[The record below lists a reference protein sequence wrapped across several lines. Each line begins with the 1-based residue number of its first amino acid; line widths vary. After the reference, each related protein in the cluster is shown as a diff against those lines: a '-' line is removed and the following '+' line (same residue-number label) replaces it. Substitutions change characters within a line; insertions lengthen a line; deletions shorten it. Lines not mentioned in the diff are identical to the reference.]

1 MRHLRPAAHIP
12 PSMSNMCMIHL
23 NTTHCGLGRVH
34 LGYHTWGQI
43 SLGCV
48 VGGAA
53 GLAWLGLT
61 HRVRGQSARHVH
73 TCSRRGSVCGGLI
86 SRIWRTAMSGGCL
99 HLRCG
104 SFCGLIAPRL
114 HVGQIL
120 VHGCQWCGGYGIPL
134 TSDAPVARSYP
145 WPSHPHRLFTA
156 PVSRHPSAAPNTG
169 TGTTRV
175 SVDRINALVQA
186 ATHEEHVWIEGH
198 LTARAEGFDG
208 TTTRSHPLRH

>member
-1 MRHLRPAAHIP
+1 MRYLRPAAHIP

-61 HRVRGQSARHVH
+61 HRVRGQSTRHAH

-86 SRIWRTAMSGGCL
+86 SRIWRTAMSGGCI

-104 SFCGLIAPRL
+104 SFSGLIAPRL

-120 VHGCQWCGGYGIPL
+120 VHGWQWCGGYGIPL

-156 PVSRHPSAAPNTG
+156 PVSRHPPLPLTQVLAP
-169 TGTTRV
+169 RV
-175 SVDRINALVQA
+175 FP
-186 ATHEEHVWIEGH
+186 WIESMRWSKLLHMKNTYGLRDILQH
-198 LTARAEGFDG
+198 ERKASTARRRDH
-208 TTTRSHPLRH
+208 TH